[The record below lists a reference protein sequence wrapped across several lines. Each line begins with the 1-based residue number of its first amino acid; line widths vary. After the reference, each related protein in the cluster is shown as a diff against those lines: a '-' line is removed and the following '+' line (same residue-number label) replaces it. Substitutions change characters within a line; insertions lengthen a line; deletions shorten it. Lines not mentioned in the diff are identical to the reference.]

1 MQLAKH
7 LQNYAE
13 ATYNSLLIH
22 AEFSTLQDRYVFT
35 SNRLLRE
42 LNTLA
47 IKYDIQIEIINIECA
62 TSDFGIPR
70 FILLT
75 PTHRNAQFNAELEV
89 FIEKY
94 HVEFIAAFVKSYF

>member
-7 LQNYAE
+7 LQNFAE
-13 ATYNSLLIH
+13 VKYHKLMIH
-22 AEFSTLQDRYVFT
+22 AEFSTMEDRYVFT

-47 IKYDIQIEIINIECA
+47 IKYDIQIEIINIECVI
-62 TSDFGIPR
+62 SDFNIPR

-75 PTHRNAQFNAELEV
+75 PTHRITKLNDDLEV
-89 FIEKY
+89 FIDKY